1 MNVIVALV
9 AGVIIGWLIEWVIDW
24 LFWRQDD
31 TRLKDR
37 LQTAEADLRQAQ
49 TQLSANA
56 GRLQQLEA
64 TQQETVR
71 LNAELS
77 QARTSVEELESAQTA
92 CHAELDALK
101 QKLQAAET
109 ERDHAQTLIADGQ
122 QTIADLRA
130 KIEALMAAA
139 PSSEEDMLERVK
151 GIGAVFSGRLKA
163 AGVKTFAQ
171 LAQLTPD
178 RVQEIINPEE
188 WQKIDPASWIAQ
200 AGELAAK
207 KAAK

>member
-37 LQTAEADLRQAQ
+37 LQTTEAELRQAQ

-64 TQQETVR
+64 AQQETVR

-77 QARTSVEELESAQTA
+77 QARTALEELESAQTA
-92 CHAELDALK
+92 SHAELGALK

-109 ERDHAQTLIADGQ
+109 ERDHVQSLNADGQ
-122 QTIADLRA
+122 KTIADLRA
-130 KIEALMAAA
+130 KLESAMAQA
-139 PSSEEDMLERVK
+139 PSEEDRLEQVK
-151 GIGAVFSGRLKA
+151 GIGAVFSNRLKA

-171 LAQLTPD
+171 LAQLPPE